1 MGEDLGVGQRC
12 RARGTSTSD
21 APLLAS
27 LIRDVEMYDSVC
39 LDDLPPP
46 PLPPF
51 ALLPRD
57 PVRLSFTLPHE

>member
-39 LDDLPPP
+39 LDDPPS
-46 PLPPF
+46 PL